1 MFLEKLKGFPKY
13 KTLFIVTLISSIP
26 FIALT
31 LVFILNELRLMQVA
45 GYGVLDFELAWTSDV
60 INTIFFK
67 WGAVEMQQQTLITYI
82 DYVFIPSYVIFGAE
96 CILIVS
102 RKLEG
107 KLREIGVVMTLAFL
121 LAGIFDAVENINLL
135 IMLNNA
141 GSFEAYNPFFAS
153 LCASFKISSLG
164 VGMGFLYIASMTLI
178 LKKYTNSKRFLYLI
192 LISGGIIVIALF
204 FLWDIFISVLIG
216 GIYFVML
223 FFLIWRQRIYFN
235 EE

>member
-1 MFLEKLKGFPKY
+1 MKGFPKY
-13 KTLFIVTLISSIP
+13 KTLLIVTLISSIP

-45 GYGVLDFELAWTSDV
+45 GYGVLDFELAWTPDV

-96 CILIVS
+96 CILIVT

-107 KLREIGVVMTLAFL
+107 KLQQTGLILTLVFL

-164 VGMGFLYIASMTLI
+164 AGMGFLYIASMTLI

-192 LISGGIIVIALF
+192 LISGGIIVMALF
-204 FLWDIFISVLIG
+204 FLWDIFISLLIG

-223 FFLIWRQRIYFN
+223 FFLIWRQRIFFN